1 MSAHVLSV
9 GRYNNGCQREC
20 KFVAGGIFPLCVC
33 QWVIFTFFAA
43 PICKICIY
51 SESYK
56 AVHTS
61 ALPFHYPNA
70 VKANGTAALLKK
82 PTSLKCVQLGKK
94 KTKKLPIVPFKS
106 KITLMISA
114 CLLLN
119 SVSEKETVCLNGKII
134 HFFNSKQYTQPII
147 SYSQCFC
154 CSWRCY
160 CSNDKKKIF

>member
-1 MSAHVLSV
+1 M
-9 GRYNNGCQREC
+9 
-20 KFVAGGIFPLCVC
+20 AGGIFPLCVC

-94 KTKKLPIVPFKS
+94 KEKKTSNCAIQEQNYINDLSLPSFK
-106 KITLMISA
+106 
-114 CLLLN
+114 
-119 SVSEKETVCLNGKII
+119 
-134 HFFNSKQYTQPII
+134 
-147 SYSQCFC
+147 
-154 CSWRCY
+154 
-160 CSNDKKKIF
+160 